1 LGTPFHYAIEVP
13 EQQPET
19 TAITA
24 GRDASG
30 ALSPTIWT
38 STTWQ
43 SSGLDD
49 TSKAATSIHKT
60 GNYARYSNPSVRDF
74 ERAIAELEGA
84 EDALAFGSGMG
95 AISSIILALC
105 STGDHIVAQSQ
116 LYGGTVAFLNGP
128 CKRLGI
134 DVTFVDGSKPGAF
147 AAAVKPGKTMLVLA
161 ESPSNPQMGV
171 VDFAEL
177 ASIKG
182 PYTVVD
188 STLATPLGQS
198 PLAHGVS
205 LVMHSATKGI
215 AGHNDATLGV
225 VAGEKELIDAIWTYA
240 VLHGATAS
248 PYDAV
253 NGLRGIR
260 TLGVRLAHQCN
271 SAMELAT
278 RLTTHKAISAVHYPG
293 LSTHPQHALAAKQMR
308 QFGSL
313 LSFEVVG
320 GKDAAR
326 KVVDGLKLVRPAV
339 SLGGPETLI
348 CHPASSTHVGVSPED
363 QVVAGVTQGLLR
375 VSVGLESA
383 TDVIAD
389 FQQVLASL

>member
-1 LGTPFHYAIEVP
+1 MGTPFHYAKEVP

-43 SSGLDD
+43 SNGLDE

-74 ERAIAELEGA
+74 ERAVAELEGA

-95 AISSIILALC
+95 AITSIILALC

-171 VDFAEL
+171 VDFSDL

-225 VAGEKELIDAIWTYA
+225 VAGEKDLIDAIWTYA

-278 RLTTHKAISAVHYPG
+278 RLSTHKAISAVHYPG

-348 CHPASSTHVGVSPED
+348 CHPSSSTHVGVSPED
-363 QVVAGVTQGLLR
+363 QLTAGITQGLLR

>member
-1 LGTPFHYAIEVP
+1 
-13 EQQPET
+13 
-19 TAITA
+19 
-24 GRDASG
+24 
-30 ALSPTIWT
+30 LSPTIWT

-43 SSGLDD
+43 SNGLDE

-74 ERAIAELEGA
+74 ERAVAELEGA

-171 VDFAEL
+171 VDFSEL

-225 VAGEKELIDAIWTYA
+225 VAGEKDLIDAIWTYA

-348 CHPASSTHVGVSPED
+348 CHPASSTHVGVSPEN
-363 QVVAGVTQGLLR
+363 QVASGITQGLLR
-375 VSVGLESA
+375 VSAGLESA

-389 FQQVLASL
+389 FQQVLAWL

>member
-1 LGTPFHYAIEVP
+1 VP

-19 TAITA
+19 TAITS

-43 SSGLDD
+43 SSGMDE

-95 AISSIILALC
+95 AITSIILALC

-116 LYGGTVAFLNGP
+116 LYGGTVSFLNGP

-134 DVTFVDGSKPGAF
+134 DVTFVDGAKPGAF
-147 AAAVKPGKTMLVLA
+147 AAAVMPGKTMLVLA

-171 VDFAEL
+171 VDFSEL

-205 LVMHSATKGI
+205 LVVHSATKGI

-225 VAGEKELIDAIWTYA
+225 VAGEKELIDALWSYA

-260 TLGVRLAHQCN
+260 TLGVRLAHQCS

-278 RLTTHKAISAVHYPG
+278 YLASHKAISAVHYPG
-293 LSTHPQHALAAKQMR
+293 LPKHPQHALAAKQMR

-313 LSFEVVG
+313 LSFDIAG

-348 CHPASSTHVGVSPED
+348 CHPASSTHVGVTPED
-363 QVVAGVTQGLLR
+363 QVTAGITQGLLR
-375 VSVGLESA
+375 VSVGLES
-383 TDVIAD
+383 TEDVIAD
-389 FQQVLASL
+389 FQQVLANL

>member
-1 LGTPFHYAIEVP
+1 MGTPFHYAKEVP

-43 SSGLDD
+43 SNGLDE

-74 ERAIAELEGA
+74 ERAVAELEGA

-95 AISSIILALC
+95 AITSIILALC

-171 VDFAEL
+171 VDFSDL

-225 VAGEKELIDAIWTYA
+225 VAGEKDLIDAIWTYA

-363 QVVAGVTQGLLR
+363 QLTAGITQGLLR
-375 VSVGLESA
+375 ASVGLESA

>member
-1 LGTPFHYAIEVP
+1 MEVQ

-43 SSGLDD
+43 SSGMDE

-95 AISSIILALC
+95 AITSIILALC

-116 LYGGTVAFLNGP
+116 LYGGTVSFLNGP

-134 DVTFVDGSKPGAF
+134 DVTFVDGLKPGAF

-171 VDFAEL
+171 VDFSEL

-205 LVMHSATKGI
+205 LVVHSATKGI

-225 VAGEKELIDAIWTYA
+225 VAGEKDLIDSIWSYA

-260 TLGVRLAHQCN
+260 TLGVRLAQQCTT
-271 SAMELAT
+271 AMELAS
-278 RLTTHKAISAVHYPG
+278 RLVSNTSVSAVHYPG

-313 LSFEVVG
+313 LSFEVAG

-348 CHPASSTHVGVSPED
+348 CHPASSTHVGVTPED
-363 QVVAGVTQGLLR
+363 QATAGITQGLLR

>member
-1 LGTPFHYAIEVP
+1 MGTPFHYAVEVP

-95 AISSIILALC
+95 AITSIILALC

-363 QVVAGVTQGLLR
+363 QLTAGITQGLLR

>member
-1 LGTPFHYAIEVP
+1 MP

-30 ALSPTIWT
+30 ALSPAIWT

-49 TSKAATSIHKT
+49 TSKAAVSVHKT

-95 AISSIILALC
+95 AITSIILALC
-105 STGDHIVAQSQ
+105 STGDHIVAQNQ

-134 DVTFVDGSKPGAF
+134 DVTFVNGSKPGAF

-171 VDFAEL
+171 VDFSEL

-225 VAGEKELIDAIWTYA
+225 VAGEIDLIDAIWTYA

-326 KVVDGLKLVRPAV
+326 KVVDGLKLVCPAV

-348 CHPASSTHVGVSPED
+348 CHPASSTHVGVTPED
-363 QVVAGVTQGLLR
+363 QVASGITQGLLR

>member
-1 LGTPFHYAIEVP
+1 VP

-19 TAITA
+19 SAITA

-30 ALSPTIWT
+30 ALAPTIWT

-95 AISSIILALC
+95 AITSIILALC

-134 DVTFVDGSKPGAF
+134 DVTFVDGSEPGAF

-171 VDFAEL
+171 VDFSEL

-271 SAMELAT
+271 SAIELAT

-320 GKDAAR
+320 GKDSAR

-363 QVVAGVTQGLLR
+363 QVASGITQGLLR

>member
-1 LGTPFHYAIEVP
+1 MQ

-43 SSGLDD
+43 SSGMDE

-95 AISSIILALC
+95 AITSIILALC

-116 LYGGTVAFLNGP
+116 LYGGTVSFLNGP

-171 VDFAEL
+171 VDFSEL

-182 PYTVVD
+182 PYTLVD

-205 LVMHSATKGI
+205 LVVHSATKGI

-225 VAGEKELIDAIWTYA
+225 VAGEKDLIDAIWSYA

-260 TLGVRLAHQCN
+260 TLGVRLAQQCTT
-271 SAMELAT
+271 AMELAS
-278 RLTTHKAISAVHYPG
+278 RLVSNTSVSAVHYPG

-313 LSFEVVG
+313 LSFEVAG

-326 KVVDGLKLVRPAV
+326 KIVDGLKLVRPAV

-348 CHPASSTHVGVSPED
+348 CHPASSTHVGVTPED
-363 QVVAGVTQGLLR
+363 QVASGITQGLLR

>member
-1 LGTPFHYAIEVP
+1 MPK
-13 EQQPET
+13 QQPET

-24 GRDASG
+24 GRDTSG

-49 TSKAATSIHKT
+49 TSKAATSVHSA

-95 AISSIILALC
+95 AITSIILALC

-116 LYGGTVAFLNGP
+116 LYGGTVSFLNGP

-171 VDFAEL
+171 VDFSEL

-225 VAGEKELIDAIWTYA
+225 VAGEKELIDAIWSYA

-278 RLTTHKAISAVHYPG
+278 RLSTHKAISAVHYPG
-293 LSTHPQHALAAKQMR
+293 LSTHPQHELAAKQMR
-308 QFGSL
+308 QFGSS
-313 LSFEVVG
+313 LSFEVIG

-348 CHPASSTHVGVSPED
+348 CHPASSTHVGVTPED
-363 QVVAGVTQGLLR
+363 QVASGITQGLLR

>member
-1 LGTPFHYAIEVP
+1 MGTPFHYAIEVP

-30 ALSPTIWT
+30 ALAPTIWT

-43 SSGLDD
+43 SNGLDD

-74 ERAIAELEGA
+74 ERAVAELEGA

-95 AISSIILALC
+95 AITSIILALC

-171 VDFAEL
+171 VDFSEL

-363 QVVAGVTQGLLR
+363 QLTAGITQGLLR

-383 TDVIAD
+383 TDVFAD

>member
-1 LGTPFHYAIEVP
+1 VP

-49 TSKAATSIHKT
+49 TSKAAVSVHKT

-95 AISSIILALC
+95 AITSIILALC

-171 VDFAEL
+171 VDFSEL

-188 STLATPLGQS
+188 STLATPLGQN

-205 LVMHSATKGI
+205 LVVHSATKGI

-225 VAGEKELIDAIWTYA
+225 VAGEKDLIDAIWSYA

-348 CHPASSTHVGVSPED
+348 CHPSSSTHIGVSPED
-363 QVVAGVTQGLLR
+363 QVTSGITQGLLR
-375 VSVGLESA
+375 VSIGLESA

>member
-1 LGTPFHYAIEVP
+1 VP

-30 ALSPTIWT
+30 ALAPTIWT

-43 SSGLDD
+43 TSGLDA
-49 TSKAATSIHKT
+49 TSKAAVAVHTT

-74 ERAIAELEGA
+74 ERAVSELEGA

-95 AISSIILALC
+95 AVTSIILALC

-171 VDFAEL
+171 VDFSEL

-225 VAGEKELIDAIWTYA
+225 VAGEKDLIDAIWTYA

-278 RLTTHKAISAVHYPG
+278 RLSTHKAISAVHYPG

-326 KVVDGLKLVRPAV
+326 TVVDGLKLVRPAV

-348 CHPASSTHVGVSPED
+348 CHPASSTHIGVSPED
-363 QVVAGVTQGLLR
+363 QLTAGITQGLLR

>member
-1 LGTPFHYAIEVP
+1 VP

-43 SSGLDD
+43 SSGLDE
-49 TSKAATSIHKT
+49 TSKAAVAVHKT

-74 ERAIAELEGA
+74 ERAVSELEGA

-95 AISSIILALC
+95 AITSVILALC

-134 DVTFVDGSKPGAF
+134 DVTFVDGCKPGAF
-147 AAAVKPGKTMLVLA
+147 AAAVKQGKTMLVLA

-171 VDFAEL
+171 VDFSEL

-188 STLATPLGQS
+188 STLATPLGQN

-225 VAGEKELIDAIWTYA
+225 VAGEKDLIDAIWSYA

-271 SAMELAT
+271 SAIDLAT
-278 RLTTHKAISAVHYPG
+278 YLASHKAISAVHYPG
-293 LSTHPQHALAAKQMR
+293 LPTHPQHALAAKQMR

-313 LSFEVVG
+313 LSFDIAG

-363 QVVAGVTQGLLR
+363 QATAGITQGLLR

-383 TDVIAD
+383 TDVIGD
-389 FQQVLASL
+389 FQQVLATL

>member
-1 LGTPFHYAIEVP
+1 MP

-24 GRDASG
+24 GRDDSG

-49 TSKAATSIHKT
+49 TSKAATSVHST

-95 AISSIILALC
+95 VITSIILALC

-134 DVTFVDGSKPGAF
+134 DVTFVDGTKPGAF

-171 VDFAEL
+171 VDFSEL

-188 STLATPLGQS
+188 STLATPLGQN

-225 VAGEKELIDAIWTYA
+225 VAGEKDLIDAIWTYA

-278 RLTTHKAISAVHYPG
+278 YLTSHKAISAVHYPG
-293 LSTHPQHALAAKQMR
+293 LPTHPQHALAAKQMR
-308 QFGSL
+308 QFGSS
-313 LSFEVVG
+313 LSFDIAG

-363 QVVAGVTQGLLR
+363 QATAGITQGLLR
-375 VSVGLESA
+375 VSVGLEST

-389 FQQVLASL
+389 FQQVLANL

>member
-1 LGTPFHYAIEVP
+1 MP

-43 SSGLDD
+43 STGLDE
-49 TSKAATSIHKT
+49 TSKAAVSIHKT

-74 ERAIAELEGA
+74 ERAVAELEGA

-134 DVTFVDGSKPGAF
+134 DVTFVDGSEPGAF
-147 AAAVKPGKTMLVLA
+147 TAAVRPGKTMLVLA

-171 VDFAEL
+171 VDFGEL

-188 STLATPLGQS
+188 STLATPLGQN
-198 PLAHGVS
+198 PLAHGIS

-225 VAGEKELIDAIWTYA
+225 VAGEKDLIDAIWTYA

-260 TLGVRLAHQCN
+260 TLGVRLAHQSN

-278 RLTTHKAISAVHYPG
+278 YLASHNAISAVHYPG
-293 LSTHPQHALAAKQMR
+293 LPSHPQHALAAKQLR
-308 QFGSL
+308 QFGSM
-313 LSFEVVG
+313 LSFDIEG
-320 GKDAAR
+320 GKESAR

-363 QVVAGVTQGLLR
+363 QVIAGITQGMLR
-375 VSVGLESA
+375 VSVGLESTA
-383 TDVIAD
+383 DLIAD
-389 FQQVLASL
+389 FQQVLATL

>member
-1 LGTPFHYAIEVP
+1 VP
-13 EQQPET
+13 KHLPET

-43 SSGLDD
+43 SHGLDE
-49 TSKAATSIHKT
+49 TSKAATSIHQT

-95 AISSIILALC
+95 AITSIILALC

-116 LYGGTVAFLNGP
+116 LYGGTASFLNGP

-134 DVTFVDGSKPGAF
+134 DVTFVDGAKPGAF
-147 AAAVKPGKTMLVLA
+147 TAAVRPGKTMLVIA
-161 ESPSNPQMGV
+161 ESPSNPQMGL

-188 STLATPLGQS
+188 STLATPLGQN
-198 PLAHGVS
+198 PLTHGVS
-205 LVMHSATKGI
+205 LVVHSATKGI

-225 VAGEKELIDAIWTYA
+225 IAGEKDLIDAIWSYA

-260 TLGVRLAHQCN
+260 TLGVRLAHQCKT
-271 SAMELAT
+271 ALQLADA
-278 RLTTHKAISAVHYPG
+278 LTKQSSVTAVHYPG
-293 LSTHPQHALAAKQMR
+293 LSSHPQHALASKQMHH
-308 QFGSL
+308 FGSL
-313 LSFEVVG
+313 LSFDIAG

-348 CHPASSTHVGVSPED
+348 CHPASSTHVGVAPED
-363 QVVAGVTQGLLR
+363 QATAGITQGLLR

>member
-1 LGTPFHYAIEVP
+1 MPKP
-13 EQQPET
+13 QPET

-43 SSGLDD
+43 SNGLDD
-49 TSKAATSIHKT
+49 TSKAATSVHTT

-95 AISSIILALC
+95 AITSIILALC

-134 DVTFVDGSKPGAF
+134 DVTFVDGCKPGAF

-171 VDFAEL
+171 VDFSEL

-225 VAGEKELIDAIWTYA
+225 VAGEKDLIDAIWSYA

-278 RLTTHKAISAVHYPG
+278 RLSTHKAISAVHYPG
-293 LSTHPQHALAAKQMR
+293 LSTHPQHALATKQMR
-308 QFGSL
+308 QFGSS

-363 QVVAGVTQGLLR
+363 QVIAGITQGLLR

>member
-1 LGTPFHYAIEVP
+1 MP

-43 SSGLDD
+43 SSGLDE
-49 TSKAATSIHKT
+49 TSKAAVAVHKT

-74 ERAIAELEGA
+74 ERAVAELEGA

-95 AISSIILALC
+95 AITSIILALC

-147 AAAVKPGKTMLVLA
+147 VSAVKQGKTMLVLA

-171 VDFAEL
+171 VDFSEL

-182 PYTVVD
+182 PFTVVD
-188 STLATPLGQS
+188 STLATPLGQN

-205 LVMHSATKGI
+205 LVVHSATKGI

-225 VAGEKELIDAIWTYA
+225 VAGEKDLIDSLWSYA

-260 TLGVRLAHQCN
+260 TLGVRLAHQCS

-278 RLTTHKAISAVHYPG
+278 YLASHKAISDVHHPG
-293 LSTHPQHALAAKQMR
+293 LPSHPQHSLAAKQMR

-313 LSFEVVG
+313 LSFDVAG

-363 QVVAGVTQGLLR
+363 QAAAGITQGLLR
-375 VSVGLESA
+375 VSVGLES
-383 TDVIAD
+383 TEDVIAD
-389 FQQVLASL
+389 FQQVLATL

>member
-1 LGTPFHYAIEVP
+1 MGTPFHYAIEVP

-30 ALSPTIWT
+30 ALAPTIWT

-348 CHPASSTHVGVSPED
+348 CHPASSTHVGVTPED
-363 QVVAGVTQGLLR
+363 QVASGITQGVLR

-383 TDVIAD
+383 TDVIGD

>member
-1 LGTPFHYAIEVP
+1 MP

-24 GRDASG
+24 GRDDSG

-49 TSKAATSIHKT
+49 TGKAATSVHST

-95 AISSIILALC
+95 AITSIILALC

-134 DVTFVDGSKPGAF
+134 DVTFVDGTKPGAF

-171 VDFAEL
+171 VDFSEL

-188 STLATPLGQS
+188 STLATPLGQN

-225 VAGEKELIDAIWTYA
+225 VAGEKDLIDAIWTYA

-278 RLTTHKAISAVHYPG
+278 YLTSHKAISAVHYPG
-293 LSTHPQHALAAKQMR
+293 LPTHPQHALAAKQMR

-313 LSFEVVG
+313 LSFDIAG

-363 QVVAGVTQGLLR
+363 QANAGITQGLLR
-375 VSVGLESA
+375 VSVGLEST

-389 FQQVLASL
+389 FQQVLANL

>member
-1 LGTPFHYAIEVP
+1 MP

-43 SSGLDD
+43 SSGLDE
-49 TSKAATSIHKT
+49 TSKAAVSVHTT

-95 AISSIILALC
+95 AITSIILALC

-134 DVTFVDGSKPGAF
+134 DVTFVDGSKPGSF

-171 VDFAEL
+171 VDFSEL

-198 PLAHGVS
+198 PLAHRVS

-225 VAGEKELIDAIWTYA
+225 VAGEKELIDAIWSYA

-313 LSFEVVG
+313 LSFEVIG

-348 CHPASSTHVGVSPED
+348 CHPASSTHVGVTPED
-363 QVVAGVTQGLLR
+363 QVESGITQGLLR

>member
-1 LGTPFHYAIEVP
+1 MGNPFHYAVEVP

-30 ALSPTIWT
+30 ALAPTIWT

-43 SSGLDD
+43 TSGLDA
-49 TSKAATSIHKT
+49 TSKAAVAVHTT

-171 VDFAEL
+171 VDFSEL
-177 ASIKG
+177 ASING

-225 VAGEKELIDAIWTYA
+225 VAGEKDLIDAIWTYA

-248 PYDAV
+248 PFDAV

-293 LSTHPQHALAAKQMR
+293 LSTHPQHSLAAKQMR

-348 CHPASSTHVGVSPED
+348 CHPASSTHVGVTPED
-363 QVVAGVTQGLLR
+363 QVASGITQGLLR

>member
-1 LGTPFHYAIEVP
+1 MPK
-13 EQQPET
+13 QQPET

-24 GRDASG
+24 GRDDSG

-49 TSKAATSIHKT
+49 TSKAATSVHST

-95 AISSIILALC
+95 AITSIILALC

-147 AAAVKPGKTMLVLA
+147 ATAVKPGKTMLVLA

-171 VDFAEL
+171 VDFNEL
-177 ASIKG
+177 AGIKG

-188 STLATPLGQS
+188 STLATPLGQN

-205 LVMHSATKGI
+205 LVVHSATKGI

-225 VAGEKELIDAIWTYA
+225 VAGEKDLIDAIWSYA

-278 RLTTHKAISAVHYPG
+278 RLTTHKAISAMHYPG

-363 QVVAGVTQGLLR
+363 QLTAGITQGLLR

>member
-1 LGTPFHYAIEVP
+1 MP

-30 ALSPTIWT
+30 ALAQTIWT

-43 SSGLDD
+43 SSGLDE
-49 TSKAATSIHKT
+49 TSKAAVSIHTT

-74 ERAIAELEGA
+74 ERAVAELEGA

-95 AISSIILALC
+95 AITSIILALC

-134 DVTFVDGSKPGAF
+134 DVTFVDGAKPGAF

-225 VAGEKELIDAIWTYA
+225 VAGEKELIDAIWAYA

-278 RLTTHKAISAVHYPG
+278 RLSTHKAISAVHYPG
-293 LSTHPQHALAAKQMR
+293 LSTHPQHALATKQMR

-313 LSFEVVG
+313 LSFDIAG

-348 CHPASSTHVGVSPED
+348 CHPASSTHIGVSPED
-363 QVVAGVTQGLLR
+363 QVASGITQGLLR
-375 VSVGLESA
+375 VSVGLES
-383 TDVIAD
+383 TGDLIAD

>member
-1 LGTPFHYAIEVP
+1 MPK
-13 EQQPET
+13 QQPET
-19 TAITA
+19 TAVTA

-49 TSKAATSIHKT
+49 TSKAATSVHTT

-74 ERAIAELEGA
+74 ERAVAELEGA

-95 AISSIILALC
+95 AITSIILALC

-134 DVTFVDGSKPGAF
+134 EVTFVDGLQPGAF
-147 AAAVKPGKTMLVLA
+147 AAAVKPGRTMLVLA

-171 VDFAEL
+171 VDFSEL

-188 STLATPLGQS
+188 STLATPLGQN

-205 LVMHSATKGI
+205 LVVHSATKGI

-225 VAGEKELIDAIWTYA
+225 VAGEKDLIDALWAYA

-260 TLGVRLAHQCN
+260 TLGVRLAHQCS

-278 RLTTHKAISAVHYPG
+278 FLASHKAISAVHYPG
-293 LSTHPQHALAAKQMR
+293 LPTHPQHALAAKQMR

-313 LSFEVVG
+313 LSFDVVG

-363 QVVAGVTQGLLR
+363 QATAGITQGLLR

-389 FQQVLASL
+389 FQQVLANL

>member
-1 LGTPFHYAIEVP
+1 MSTPFHYAVEVP

-43 SSGLDD
+43 SSGLDE
-49 TSKAATSIHKT
+49 TSKAAVSVHTT

-95 AISSIILALC
+95 AITSIILALC

-171 VDFAEL
+171 VDFGEL

-225 VAGEKELIDAIWTYA
+225 VAGEKDLIDAIWTYA

-260 TLGVRLAHQCN
+260 TLGVRLAHQCI

-348 CHPASSTHVGVSPED
+348 CHPASSTHVGVTPED
-363 QVVAGVTQGLLR
+363 QVASGITQGLLR

>member
-1 LGTPFHYAIEVP
+1 MGAPFHYAVEVP

-43 SSGLDD
+43 STGLDE
-49 TSKAATSIHKT
+49 TSKAAVSVHTT
-60 GNYARYSNPSVRDF
+60 GNYARYSNPSVREF

-134 DVTFVDGSKPGAF
+134 DVTFVDGAKPGAF

-205 LVMHSATKGI
+205 IVMHSATKGI

-225 VAGEKELIDAIWTYA
+225 VAGEKDLIDAIWTYA

-348 CHPASSTHVGVSPED
+348 CHPASSTHVGVTPED
-363 QVVAGVTQGLLR
+363 QVASGITQGLLR

>member
-1 LGTPFHYAIEVP
+1 MQ

-43 SSGLDD
+43 SSGMDE

-95 AISSIILALC
+95 AITSIILALC

-116 LYGGTVAFLNGP
+116 LYGGTVSFLNGP

-171 VDFAEL
+171 VDFSEL

-188 STLATPLGQS
+188 STLATPLGQN

-205 LVMHSATKGI
+205 LVVHSATKGI

-225 VAGEKELIDAIWTYA
+225 VAGEKDLIDAIWSYA

-260 TLGVRLAHQCN
+260 TLGVRLAQQCTT
-271 SAMELAT
+271 AMELAS
-278 RLTTHKAISAVHYPG
+278 RLVSNTSVSAVHYPG

-313 LSFEVVG
+313 LSFEVAG

-326 KVVDGLKLVRPAV
+326 KIVDGLKLVRPAV

-348 CHPASSTHVGVSPED
+348 CHPASSTHVGVTPED
-363 QVVAGVTQGLLR
+363 QVASGITQGLLR